1 MHIVDVILVVA
12 YFVGVVLVASK
23 FSKSQKSLKDFLMG
37 GGEIPWWAAAMA
49 GIATVTSAISYIG
62 AVGLGFSSN
71 FSFLQY
77 RLAVPIAV
85 AIICIVVMPFFFR
98 LRLYSIYEYLE
109 KRFNSLLRLLASG
122 LFIAFKCAFLAI
134 GIYAPALVLSV
145 LTGINPLLIVLVTG
159 VVTTLYTL
167 MGGLKAVIWTDVPQ
181 LLIMMGGIFVV
192 IFFAAS
198 KVEGGFAEVFDVAQ
212 QHGKF
217 DYFNF
222 STDPTDTY
230 TIWGGIIGGT
240 FLIISQFGTDQSE
253 MQRFLSVNSLRKANY
268 AFVTAL
274 LVASVIGF
282 LIFFEGAVLFAFYN
296 QENNLDIPT
305 NEVFIHFVI
314 HELPVGLKGLIVS
327 ALFAASM
334 STISSVLNSMTT
346 VFMADFYKRFKKT
359 EGSVT
364 VARGA
369 TLVFGLAATALASV
383 GGLLGNLLEASTSI
397 INFFG
402 GALVGVFLLGMLSKR
417 AESVGAA
424 AGFLGGFVAVLVVAL
439 GTEISFMW
447 YSAIGGITTMVIGEL
462 VSRLSGREPNESQRR
477 LVFSRKRKIDAQ
489 NLPG

>member
-1 MHIVDVILVVA
+1 MHTIDILLVVT
-12 YFVGVVLVASK
+12 YFVAVVIVAGK
-23 FSKSQKSLKDFLMG
+23 FSGSQKSLKDFLMG

-62 AVGLGFSSN
+62 AVGLGFSTN

-109 KRFNSLLRLLASG
+109 KRFNSTLRLLASG
-122 LFIAFKCAFLAI
+122 LFIGFKCAFLAV

-145 LTGINPLLIVLVTG
+145 LIGIDPLWIVLVTG
-159 VVTTLYTL
+159 VVTTCYTL

-192 IFFAAS
+192 ILVAVY
-198 KVEGGFAEVFDVAQ
+198 KIDGGFREVFEIAH

-222 STDPTDTY
+222 STDLTDTY
-230 TIWGGIIGGT
+230 TIWSGIIGGT

-268 AFVTAL
+268 AFITAL

-282 LIFFEGAVLFAFYN
+282 LIFFEGAVLFAFYT
-296 QENNLDIPT
+296 QENNVDIPT

-314 HELPVGLKGLIVS
+314 HELPIGLKGLIVS

-346 VFMADFYKRFKKT
+346 VFMSDFYQRFKKRD
-359 EGSVT
+359 GSVR

-369 TLVFGLAATALASV
+369 TLVFGLTATIVACM

-417 AESVGAA
+417 AESRGAA
-424 AGFLGGFVAVLVVAL
+424 VGFLAGFSAVLATAL
-439 GTEISFMW
+439 ATEVSFMW
-447 YSAIGGITTMVIGEL
+447 YSAIGGITTLIIGES
-462 VSRLSGREPNESQRR
+462 VSRLSGRKPDESQLR
-477 LVFSRKRKIDAQ
+477 LVFSRKRITENDD
-489 NLPG
+489 

>member
-1 MHIVDVILVVA
+1 MHTIDVILVVA
-12 YFVGVVLVASK
+12 YFVSVVLVASK
-23 FSKSQKSLKDFLMG
+23 FSGSQKSLKEFLMG

-62 AVGLGFSSN
+62 AVGLGFSTN

-77 RLAVPIAV
+77 RLAVPFAV
-85 AIICIVVMPFFFR
+85 AIICIIVLPFFFK
-98 LRLYSIYEYLE
+98 LRVYSIYEYLE
-109 KRFNSLLRLLASG
+109 KRFNSTLRLLASG
-122 LFIAFKCAFLAI
+122 LFIGFKCAFLAV

-145 LTGINPLLIVLVTG
+145 LTGIDPLWIVLATG
-159 VVTTLYTL
+159 VVTTCYTL

-192 IFFAAS
+192 IFVAVS
-198 KVEGGFAEVFDVAQ
+198 KIEGGFGQVFDVAQ

-217 DYFNF
+217 DYFHF
-222 STDPTDTY
+222 STDMTETY

-268 AFVTAL
+268 AFITAL

-282 LIFFEGAVLFAFYN
+282 LIFFEGAVLFAFYT
-296 QENNLDIPT
+296 QEDQVDIPT
-305 NEVFIHFVI
+305 NEVFIHFVV
-314 HELPVGLKGLIVS
+314 HELPVGLKGLIIS

-346 VFMADFYKRFKKT
+346 VFMADFYRRFKKQD
-359 EGSVT
+359 GSVRM
-364 VARGA
+364 ARGM
-369 TLVFGLAATALASV
+369 TLLFGFMATALACT

-417 AESVGAA
+417 AESRGAA
-424 AGFLGGFVAVLVVAL
+424 FGFVAGFTAVLTTAL
-439 GTEISFMW
+439 ATEVSFMW
-447 YSAIGGITTMVIGEL
+447 YSAIGGITTLIVGEV
-462 VSRLSGREPNESQRR
+462 VSRLSGRGPNESQRQ
-477 LVFSRKRKIDAQ
+477 LVFTRKRTIRFND
-489 NLPG
+489 

>member
-1 MHIVDVILVVA
+1 MHIVDVILVIA
-12 YFVGVVLVASK
+12 YFVAVVLVAGF

-62 AVGLGFSSN
+62 AVGLGFSTD

-85 AIICIVVMPFFFR
+85 AIICIVVLPFFFR

-109 KRFNSLLRLLASG
+109 KRFNPLLRLLASG
-122 LFIAFKCAFLAI
+122 LFIGFKCAFLAV

-145 LTGINPLLIVLVTG
+145 LTGIDPLWIVLITG
-159 VVTTLYTL
+159 VVTTCYTL

-192 IFFAAS
+192 IFVAVS
-198 KVEGGFAEVFDVAQ
+198 KIEGGFEQVFEVAR

-222 STDPTDTY
+222 STDVTDTY
-230 TIWGGIIGGT
+230 TIWSGIIGGT

-282 LIFFEGAVLFAFYN
+282 LIFFEGAVLFAFYT
-296 QENNLDIPT
+296 QENNVDIPT

-314 HELPVGLKGLIVS
+314 HELPIGLKGLIVS

-346 VFMADFYKRFKKT
+346 VFMADFYRRFKKRD
-359 EGSVT
+359 GSVR
-364 VARGA
+364 VARGM
-369 TLVFGLAATALASV
+369 TLVFGLAATALACV

-417 AESVGAA
+417 AESRGAA
-424 AGFLGGFVAVLVVAL
+424 FGFLAGFSAVLAMAL
-439 GTEISFMW
+439 ATEVSFMW
-447 YSAIGGITTMVIGEL
+447 YSAIGGLTTLIIGEL
-462 VSRLSGREPNESQRR
+462 VSRFSGRKPNENQLQ
-477 LVFSRKRKIDAQ
+477 LVFSRKKITG
-489 NLPG
+489 NNE

>member
-1 MHIVDVILVVA
+1 MHAFDVVLIVVYFVAVVVVA
-12 YFVGVVLVASK
+12 GK
-23 FSKSQKSLKDFLMG
+23 FSGSQKSLKEFLMG

-62 AVGLGFSSN
+62 AVGLGFSTN

-85 AIICIVVMPFFFR
+85 AIICIIVLPFFFK

-109 KRFNSLLRLLASG
+109 KRFNSTLRLLASG
-122 LFIAFKCAFLAI
+122 LFIGFKCAFLAV

-145 LTGINPLLIVLVTG
+145 LTGVDPLWIVLITG
-159 VVTTLYTL
+159 VVTTCYTL

-192 IFFAAS
+192 IFVAVS
-198 KVEGGFAEVFDVAQ
+198 KIDGGFREVFDLAQ
-212 QHGKF
+212 RHGKF
-217 DYFNF
+217 TYFNF
-222 STDPTDTY
+222 STDVTDTY
-230 TIWGGIIGGT
+230 TLWGGIIGGT

-268 AFVTAL
+268 AFITAL

-282 LIFFEGAVLFAFYN
+282 LIFFEGAVLFAFYS
-296 QENNLDIPT
+296 QENNVNIPT
-305 NEVFIHFVI
+305 NEVFIQFVI
-314 HELPVGLKGLIVS
+314 HELPIGLKGLIVS

-346 VFMADFYKRFKKT
+346 VFMADFYRRFKKRD
-359 EGSVT
+359 GSVR
-364 VARGA
+364 VARVA
-369 TLVFGLAATALASV
+369 TLVFGLIATVLASM

-417 AESVGAA
+417 AESRGAA
-424 AGFLGGFVAVLVVAL
+424 FGFLAGFVAVLATAL
-439 GTEISFMW
+439 LTEVSFMW
-447 YSAIGGITTMVIGEL
+447 YSAIGGMTTLAIGEL
-462 VSRLSGREPNESQRR
+462 VSRLSGRRPNENQRQ
-477 LVFSRKRKIDAQ
+477 LVFSRKKYVG
-489 NLPG
+489 NE

>member
-1 MHIVDVILVVA
+1 
-12 YFVGVVLVASK
+12 
-23 FSKSQKSLKDFLMG
+23 MG

-62 AVGLGFSSN
+62 AVGLGFSTN

-77 RLAVPIAV
+77 RLAVPFAV
-85 AIICIVVMPFFFR
+85 AIICIIVLPFFFK
-98 LRLYSIYEYLE
+98 LRVYSIYEYLE
-109 KRFNSLLRLLASG
+109 KRFNSTLRLLASG
-122 LFIAFKCAFLAI
+122 LFIGFKCAFLAV

-145 LTGINPLLIVLVTG
+145 LTGIDPLWIVLATG
-159 VVTTLYTL
+159 VVTTCYTL

-192 IFFAAS
+192 IFVAVS
-198 KVEGGFAEVFDVAQ
+198 KIEGGFGQVFDVAQ

-217 DYFNF
+217 DYFHF
-222 STDPTDTY
+222 STDMTETY

-268 AFVTAL
+268 AFITAL

-282 LIFFEGAVLFAFYN
+282 LIFFEGAVLFAFYT
-296 QENNLDIPT
+296 QEDQVDIPT
-305 NEVFIHFVI
+305 NEVFIHFVV
-314 HELPVGLKGLIVS
+314 HELPVGLKGLIIS

-346 VFMADFYKRFKKT
+346 VFMADFYRRFKKQD
-359 EGSVT
+359 GSVRM
-364 VARGA
+364 ARGM
-369 TLVFGLAATALASV
+369 TLLFGFMATALACT

-417 AESVGAA
+417 AESRGAA
-424 AGFLGGFVAVLVVAL
+424 FGFVAGFTAVLTTAL
-439 GTEISFMW
+439 ATEVSFMW
-447 YSAIGGITTMVIGEL
+447 YSAIGGITTLIVGEV
-462 VSRLSGREPNESQRR
+462 VSRLSGRGPNESQRQ
-477 LVFSRKRKIDAQ
+477 LVFTRKRTIRFND
-489 NLPG
+489 